1 MLGRSK
7 YFATDF
13 LELINRENVRSYT
26 SSDNLELI
34 NRESVRSE
42 ASFGH
47 FEACKS
53 SKCPKWQFGVGFLFN
68 RKQII

>member
-1 MLGRSK
+1 MKMSVVGLAS
-7 YFATDF
+7 DI
-13 LELINRENVRSYT
+13 LELINREIVRSYAFT
-26 SSDNLELI
+26 DILKLV
-34 NRESVRSE
+34 NRESVRIE

>member
-1 MLGRSK
+1 MVGRSK

-13 LELINRENVRSYT
+13 LELSNRRNVRSGAST
-26 SSDNLELI
+26 DNLELI
-34 NRESVRSE
+34 NREIVRSYAFTDILKLVNRESVRSE

-53 SKCPKWQFGVGFLFN
+53 
-68 RKQII
+68 